1 MKKLNLGCGTEILQG
16 WINLDS
22 VANPDI
28 DVIFNLNDLP
38 GIPLPFKEN
47 EIELFLLSHLLE
59 HMERPLN
66 LMQELWRVAAPGAKM
81 IIRVPHGGNDEAWID
96 PTHLRPYFP
105 RSFTYFGQP
114 KYHMFDYGYS
124 GDWECQT
131 VYLATPLAKKAEMN
145 GDEAMNAI
153 HYQRNLCTEMVGVL
167 RAIKPARRREKKLMT
182 AAQIKLV
189 GSIPRD
195 PNFFE
200 QSFVS

>member
-1 MKKLNLGCGTEILQG
+1 
-16 WINLDS
+16 
-22 VANPDI
+22 
-28 DVIFNLNDLP
+28 
-38 GIPLPFKEN
+38 
-47 EIELFLLSHLLE
+47 
-59 HMERPLN
+59 
-66 LMQELWRVAAPGAKM
+66 M
-81 IIRVPHGGNDEAWID
+81 IIRVPHGGNDESWID

-131 VYLATPLAKKAEMN
+131 VYLATPLAKNAEMN

-182 AAQIKLV
+182 VAQIKLI